1 MHSFQPLDINDI
13 TLNPFQQIGKDWFA
27 LTASDGS
34 KVNTMTA
41 GWGGFGVMWG
51 KNVVFAV
58 VRDSRY
64 TKEFIDSADTFSL
77 TFFDMNKKSNRSAL
91 QYLGAVSGRDE
102 DKINSARLNINYH
115 DGTPFIDEGSS
126 AYICRKMYAGP
137 MPKDFF
143 TDNEI
148 DTKWY
153 SNNDYH
159 NLYIGEITAFLA
171 R

>member
-1 MHSFQPLDINDI
+1 MHLFQPLDINDI
-13 TLNPFQQIGKDWFA
+13 TLNPFTQISKDWFA
-27 LTASDGS
+27 LTASDGN
-34 KVNTMTA
+34 KTNTMTA
-41 GWGGFGVMWG
+41 AWGGLGVMWG

-64 TKEFIDSADTFSL
+64 TKEFIDAADTFSL
-77 TFFDMNKKSNRSAL
+77 TFFDMSKKSNRSAL

-102 DKINSARLNINYH
+102 DKIGSAHLNINYH
-115 DGTPFIDEGSS
+115 DGTPFIDEGNMV
-126 AYICRKMYAGP
+126 YICRKMYAGP

-148 DTKWY
+148 DAKWY
-153 SNNDYH
+153 GNNDYH